1 MKTWHWIALGIIT
14 LISLV
19 LEFVF
24 LADYDSH
31 WWNSIPGFYII
42 WGFLSCVAII
52 YISKWI
58 GKLFILSEE
67 DYYDN

>member
-31 WWNSIPGFYII
+31 WWNAIPGFYII
-42 WGFLSCVAII
+42 FGFVGCYALI
-52 YISKWI
+52 YFAKWI
-58 GKLFILSEE
+58 GKLFILREE